1 MPIGIGL
8 HHRHETTT
16 LSEQSARFR
25 NVVLDGAAAYLD
37 PRPTTIL
44 LRNARERFLA
54 EALVLGIFLRFD
66 VARVLIAT
74 ITVLNEWAVSR

>member
-8 HHRHETTT
+8 HHCHKAAT
-16 LSEQSARFR
+16 LPEQSARFGD
-25 NVVLDGAAAYLD
+25 VVLDGAAAYLD
-37 PRPTTIL
+37 PRPTAIL
-44 LRNARERFLA
+44 LGNARERFLA

-74 ITVLNEWAVSR
+74 IAVLE